1 MHRWHKPIPVSTTE
15 NAAVTVDVVENDSD
29 LDATDELSVSAAS
42 IGSATNSADDEAVE
56 IDTATVSFSGTEV
69 EFDPGTDFDYLAAG
83 ETATVVINYTVTD
96 DDGNPLTNESTL
108 TITVTGTNDAP
119 VAQADTGDTT
129 ENSAVTVDVVEN
141 DSDLDATDEL
151 SVSAAS
157 IGSATNNADDEAVEI
172 DTATV
177 SFSGTEVEFD
187 PGTDFD
193 YLAAGETATVVINYT
208 VTDDDGNPL
217 TDESTLT
224 ITVTGTNDA
233 PVAQADTGDTTE
245 NSAVTVDVVEN
256 DSDLDATDE
265 LSVSA
270 ASIGSATNSADDEAV
285 EIDTATVSFS
295 GTEVEFDPGTDFDY
309 LAAGETATVVINYT
323 VTDDDGN
330 PLTDESTLTITVTG
344 TNDAPVAQAD
354 TGDTTENSAVTVDV
368 VENDSDLDATDELS
382 VSAASIG
389 SATNSADDEAVEID
403 TATVSFS
410 GTEVE
415 FDPGTDFDYLAA
427 GETATVVINY
437 TVTDD
442 DGNPLTNESTL
453 TITVT
458 GTNDAPVAQA
468 DTVDTTENAAVTVD
482 VIENDSDLDATDE
495 LSVSAASIG
504 SATNSADDEAV
515 EIDTA
520 TVSFSGT
527 EVEFDP
533 GTDFDYLAAG
543 ETATVVINYTVTD
556 DDGNPLTDESTLTI
570 TVTGTNDAPVAEA
583 DTGDTTE
590 NAAVTVDVV
599 ENDSDLDATDEL
611 SVSAASIG
619 SATNN
624 ADDEAVEIDTAT
636 VSFSG
641 TEVEFDPG
649 TDFDYLAA
657 GETATVV
664 INYTVTDD
672 DGNPLTDESTLTIT
686 VTGTNDAPV
695 AQADTG
701 DTTENAAVT
710 VDVVENDSD
719 LGCYR

>member
-1 MHRWHKPIPVSTTE
+1 M
-15 NAAVTVDVVENDSD
+15 
-29 LDATDELSVSAAS
+29 
-42 IGSATNSADDEAVE
+42 
-56 IDTATVSFSGTEV
+56 
-69 EFDPGTDFDYLAAG
+69 
-83 ETATVVINYTVTD
+83 
-96 DDGNPLTNESTL
+96 
-108 TITVTGTNDAP
+108 
-119 VAQADTGDTT
+119 
-129 ENSAVTVDVVEN
+129 
-141 DSDLDATDEL
+141 
-151 SVSAAS
+151 
-157 IGSATNNADDEAVEI
+157 
-172 DTATV
+172 
-177 SFSGTEVEFD
+177 
-187 PGTDFD
+187 
-193 YLAAGETATVVINYT
+193 
-208 VTDDDGNPL
+208 
-217 TDESTLT
+217 
-224 ITVTGTNDA
+224 
-233 PVAQADTGDTTE
+233 
-245 NSAVTVDVVEN
+245 
-256 DSDLDATDE
+256 DATDE

-330 PLTDESTLTITVTG
+330 PLTD
-344 TNDAPVAQAD
+344 
-354 TGDTTENSAVTVDV
+354 
-368 VENDSDLDATDELS
+368 
-382 VSAASIG
+382 
-389 SATNSADDEAVEID
+389 
-403 TATVSFS
+403 
-410 GTEVE
+410 
-415 FDPGTDFDYLAA
+415 
-427 GETATVVINY
+427 
-437 TVTDD
+437 
-442 DGNPLTNESTL
+442 ESTL

-719 LGCYR
+719 LDATDELSVSAASIGSATNSADDEAVEIDTATVSFSGTEVEFDPGTDFDYLAAGETATVVINYTVTDDDGNPLTDESTLTITVTGTNDAPVAQADTGDTTENAAVTVDVVENDSDLDATDELKCQCSQYRQCHQ